1 MDPEQL
7 QRRDPGLGPVT
18 NRSGRTHGRTV
29 TTSSRGHKGRHNTSN
44 VPTTPSYEMFHRFDA
59 SRSSVP
65 PPPLSTRPQS
75 QPSASSSFDPN
86 CDRSYIDRIHQHP
99 IRESSGAQLAVEHM
113 SSYAPGLGQYFGQY
127 HCRESDEPTVQAR
140 RDGESG
146 DVEGEV
152 QGKDVQG
159 DYKYGEEEGSE

>member
-1 MDPEQL
+1 
-7 QRRDPGLGPVT
+7 
-18 NRSGRTHGRTV
+18 
-29 TTSSRGHKGRHNTSN
+29 
-44 VPTTPSYEMFHRFDA
+44 
-59 SRSSVP
+59 
-65 PPPLSTRPQS
+65 
-75 QPSASSSFDPN
+75 
-86 CDRSYIDRIHQHP
+86 
-99 IRESSGAQLAVEHM
+99 M